1 MHFSLSLCFA
11 QGMIVG
17 AITVGVGYTL
27 FMDYIRKQKERLAMA
42 KEEGSGSSGLSNVD
56 KQWKLGMTRNK

>member
-1 MHFSLSLCFA
+1 
-11 QGMIVG
+11 MIVG